1 MDELKCYEPTSLIAN
16 LHKNVPFLTN
26 SGSRERT
33 TELILNLDEIKE
45 EYYDNFEVSIA
56 TVITSYRSSCMAY
69 YDIVSFQT
77 WIRNY
82 NSYNNYCHRLNWLKL
97 QACSYNCMDSL
108 ASKLQHHC

>member
-45 EYYDNFEVSIA
+45 EYYDNFEVSNI
-56 TVITSYRSSCMAY
+56 
-69 YDIVSFQT
+69 
-77 WIRNY
+77 
-82 NSYNNYCHRLNWLKL
+82 
-97 QACSYNCMDSL
+97 
-108 ASKLQHHC
+108 